1 MLLEGRILLG
11 LFYPINLII
20 VYLLDENKP
29 QFLATFEYWGWE
41 VADQVLIFLTVFE
54 PEPFAT
60 CCLLKEIVS

>member
-29 QFLATFEYWGWE
+29 QFLATFEY
-41 VADQVLIFLTVFE
+41 
-54 PEPFAT
+54 
-60 CCLLKEIVS
+60 